1 MNFLNPFFLFGL
13 FAVAIPVVIHLI
25 NLRRPQ
31 KISFSTLTF
40 FNELRKSTIRRI
52 RIKQYVLMALRAL
65 AVLFLALA
73 LARPFLPPTLTGS
86 VSSSEPKAVAILID
100 NSASMKRVGSH
111 GPLIDQAKDVTKQIL
126 KNGSDGDN
134 FLILTTNEDG
144 GGNRSFSSAARAR
157 AAADKITAVNSAH
170 YTKEKFKNAYQQL
183 QAAPQS
189 QAIMYVISDGQ
200 KSQLG
205 EVRDLDIKGESAN
218 KKAVS
223 VQLITLEQT
232 KQQNLAISSLKLKSQ
247 MLSKGAPITLAAEV
261 ENVGD
266 AAAANQ
272 FVSLE
277 VGGELSGQY
286 EVSLQPGQSKEFTF
300 QIVPEKVGDLAGR
313 VIIEGDEVDYDNTR
327 YFVICV
333 PKTRSVLLV
342 KNQQKQSSFTSYLA
356 PALEA
361 AHQTNAQISF
371 DERSV
376 DQVDQAH
383 WQNYDSIVLDGLD
396 KIPEY
401 WYQDLQR
408 YVQNGKGILFFPS
421 EKGDIENY
429 NQFFALFNAG
439 RFNNVVGEYA
449 SFKPVVKMSPLKE
462 GHPIINDLF
471 SKKEDESINVQRPSL
486 FYYYRYQKPSNSGAL
501 DILNVSNGDPLL
513 AEQQFGEGMLLV
525 SSIGADPGWSNFPV
539 NPLFAPLYYRSILYA
554 SSSEDG
560 GLQQHELGEPFEW
573 KGETESSA
581 ISIRLNGE
589 EYKPNIKRRA
599 DGVRISYKGR
609 EWKPGI
615 LTIDTG
621 KGSRK
626 IAVNQSIMESRFNT
640 LKENQWQ
647 SIQHHNLSVN
657 AVINAKDLTMDKLNE
672 KLDTAVFG
680 KEIWNWFIWAALLFL
695 LTETLISRLYKA
707 ESIS

>member
-13 FAVAIPVVIHLI
+13 IAVAIPIVIHLI

-31 KISFSTLTF
+31 KISFSTLSF

-65 AVLFLALA
+65 ALLFLALA

-86 VSSSEPKAVAILID
+86 VSSGKPKVVAILID
-100 NSASMKRVGSH
+100 NSASMERIGSH
-111 GPLIDQAKDVTKQIL
+111 GPLIDQAKDVAKQIL
-126 KNGSDGDN
+126 NNGNDDDR
-134 FLILTTNEDG
+134 FLVLTTNEDG
-144 GGNRSFSSAARAR
+144 GGNQSFNRAARAR
-157 AAADKITAVNSAH
+157 EAVDEVTAVNSGH
-170 YTKEKFKNAYQQL
+170 YTKEQFKSAYEQL
-183 QAAPQS
+183 QSAPQS
-189 QAIMYVISDGQ
+189 RAILYMISDGQ
-200 KSQLG
+200 QSQLN
-205 EVRDLDIKGESAN
+205 EVRDLDFKKETTDG
-218 KKAVS
+218 KAVS
-223 VQLITLEQT
+223 VQLITLEQA

-247 MLSKGAPITLAAEV
+247 MLSKGSPVTLAAEV

-277 VGGELSGQY
+277 VEGELSGQY
-286 EVSLQPGQSKEFTF
+286 EVSLQPGQSKEFSF
-300 QIVPEKVGDLAGR
+300 QIVPEKVGDITGR
-313 VIIEGDEVDYDNTR
+313 VIVEGDEIDYDNTR
-327 YFVICV
+327 YFVLRI
-333 PKTRSVLLV
+333 PEKRSILLV
-342 KNQQKQSSFTSYLA
+342 NNRQKQSSFTSYLA

-371 DERSV
+371 DEKSL

-396 KIPEY
+396 QIPEY
-401 WYQDLQR
+401 WFQDLQR
-408 YVQNGKGILFFPS
+408 YVQRGKGILFFPS
-421 EKGDIENY
+421 EKGNIENY
-429 NQFFALFNAG
+429 NRFFTLFNAG

-449 SFKPVVKMSPLKE
+449 SFKPVVKMAPLQE

-471 SKKEDESINVQRPSL
+471 SKKRDESINVQRPSL

-501 DILNVSNGDPLL
+501 DILNASNGDPLL
-513 AEQQFGEGMLLV
+513 AEQQFGEGVLLV

-560 GLQQHELGEPFEW
+560 GLQEHQLGKPFQWE
-573 KGETESSA
+573 GAAETSA
-581 ISIRLNGE
+581 VSLQLNGT
-589 EYKPNIKRRA
+589 EYKPEVERRA
-599 DGVRISYKGR
+599 DGVRISYDGR
-609 EWKPGI
+609 DWKPGI

-640 LKENQWQ
+640 LEEKQWQ
-647 SIQHHNLSVN
+647 SIQQGKLSVN
-657 AVINAKDLTMDKLNE
+657 DVIKAKDLSMDKLNE

-680 KEIWNWFIWAALLFL
+680 KEIWNWFIWIALLFL
-695 LTETLISRLYKA
+695 LIETLVSRLYKA